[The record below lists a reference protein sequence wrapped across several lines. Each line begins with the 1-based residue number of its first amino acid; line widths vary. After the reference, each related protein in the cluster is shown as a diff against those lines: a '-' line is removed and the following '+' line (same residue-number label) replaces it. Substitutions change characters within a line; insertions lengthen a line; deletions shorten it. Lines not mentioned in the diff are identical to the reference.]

1 MAVAPADT
9 VCALTQWWKER
20 LQQCDVGKRVRV
32 IPNPLP
38 PDLLTAAHATRSRSV
53 ETSGNTVRV
62 LSMAR
67 LVTGKGVDIIIR
79 AMAELPE
86 NVHLTV
92 AGDGDQRAELQ
103 QLANHLGLGERVRFA
118 GWVSGPEKQ
127 QLLDDADIFCL
138 PSTYDA
144 FPMSMVE
151 AMANGIPVVAVRWGG
166 IPDMMAHELAGILV
180 DQAQP
185 EAIADAIGQLLDE
198 TVRLRMGVDAKR
210 WILSISSTEIVG
222 KQLMD
227 VVDELDS

>member
-1 MAVAPADT
+1 MVAANISRNRPDGTASHT
-9 VCALTQWWKER
+9 VK
-20 LQQCDVGKRVRV
+20 
-32 IPNPLP
+32 I
-38 PDLLTAAHATRSRSV
+38 
-53 ETSGNTVRV
+53 

-67 LVTGKGVDIIIR
+67 LVAGKGVDIIVR
-79 AMAELPE
+79 AMAALPE
-86 NVHLTV
+86 HVHLTV
-92 AGDGDQRAELQ
+92 AGDGDQRVELQ
-103 QLANHLGLGERVRFA
+103 KLVDQLGLGGRVWFA
-118 GWVSGPEKQ
+118 GWMSGQEKQ

-166 IPDMMAHELAGILV
+166 IPDMVAHKLAGILV

-185 EAIADAIGQLLDE
+185 EAIADAIRQLLDE

-227 VVDELDS
+227 IVDELDS